1 MSRTTINKVIL
12 ATVVLGSL
20 TSAGCSK
27 KYAHKALDANGP
39 VGQEVRAMAAALR
52 SAGPGELEGVLQRQA
67 ATGLTSLQAKS
78 LRTVLLQLAKAKEVD
93 VEDVSQF
100 GQNVYRA
107 SLRLRSAGGSSVSV
121 CMLLVRPD
129 GRLRWAGRN

>member
-1 MSRTTINKVIL
+1 VIV
-12 ATVVLGSL
+12 AAAVVAAL

-27 KYAHKALDANGP
+27 KYEHKALDANGP

-52 SAGPGELEGVLQRQA
+52 SAGPGELEGVLQEQA
-67 ATGLTSLQAKS
+67 ATGLTSLQARS
-78 LRTVLLQLAKAKEVD
+78 LRAVLLQLAKAQEVD

-107 SLRLRSAGGSSVSV
+107 SLRLRSAGGTSASV
-121 CMLLVRPD
+121 CMLLVRAD
-129 GRLRWAGRN
+129 GQLRWAGRN